1 MASSAINFKSI
12 GKSTI
17 SVKENIVSEQS
28 SIPIGIRTPLRY
40 GNQSLFEMNDDL
52 FNQIRDNLKN
62 LIMTNHGERLVFFD
76 FGANLSELSTERM
89 SREDYDQEVASRIAA
104 TVAKWMPFVSLD
116 ELVPSDNEQD
126 INRHNE
132 VATIPIRRYLLT
144 YSVPSINSPKQSL
157 EIIVGLT

>member
-17 SVKENIVSEQS
+17 SVKENIVSEQIA
-28 SIPIGIRTPLRY
+28 IPIGIRTPLRY
-40 GNQSLFEMNDDL
+40 GNKSLFEMNDDL
-52 FNQIRDNLKN
+52 FDQIRDNLKN

-76 FGANLSELSTERM
+76 FGANLSELSTERI

-104 TVAKWMPFVSLD
+104 AVAKWMSFVSLD

-132 VATIPIRRYLLT
+132 VAVIPIRRYLLT
-144 YSVPSINSPKQSL
+144 YSVPSIGSPQQSL
-157 EIIVGLT
+157 EVIVGLT